1 MGSGNAASVWSSV
14 REKRKK
20 KLLLAFG
27 EKKKCLA
34 FEMCIVILCQGFIPT
49 RVLTDVRPRD
59 VLKSD
64 VMAPGSSEPLSAAGR
79 GQGRVQTCPEIV
91 TTQRE
96 ECPGIYLCFPS
107 FFSQVSHTGVS
118 CSFSTF
124 EYFFFFSLFTYND
137 SLKQREAL
145 CDLVQIFS
153 KVKWSS
159 FTKSRTINPISW
171 RRHFLGAI
179 D

>member
-1 MGSGNAASVWSSV
+1 
-14 REKRKK
+14 
-20 KLLLAFG
+20 
-27 EKKKCLA
+27 
-34 FEMCIVILCQGFIPT
+34 MCIVILCQGFIPT

-64 VMAPGSSEPLSAAGR
+64 VMALGSSEPLSAAGR

-107 FFSQVSHTGVS
+107 FFPKCPTL
-118 CSFSTF
+118 
-124 EYFFFFSLFTYND
+124 EYPVHSAHLSIFFFFSLFTYND

-145 CDLVQIFS
+145 CDLAQIFS

>member
-1 MGSGNAASVWSSV
+1 MFEAVMK
-14 REKRKK
+14 RKERKK
-20 KLLLAFG
+20 KLLLAFV
-27 EKKKCLA
+27 KKKMCLA

-64 VMAPGSSEPLSAAGR
+64 VMALGSSEPLSAAGR

-107 FFSQVSHTGVS
+107 FFPKCPTL
-118 CSFSTF
+118 
-124 EYFFFFSLFTYND
+124 EYPVHSAHLSNFFL
-137 SLKQREAL
+137 LL
-145 CDLVQIFS
+145 PL
-153 KVKWSS
+153 
-159 FTKSRTINPISW
+159 
-171 RRHFLGAI
+171 HL
-179 D
+179 